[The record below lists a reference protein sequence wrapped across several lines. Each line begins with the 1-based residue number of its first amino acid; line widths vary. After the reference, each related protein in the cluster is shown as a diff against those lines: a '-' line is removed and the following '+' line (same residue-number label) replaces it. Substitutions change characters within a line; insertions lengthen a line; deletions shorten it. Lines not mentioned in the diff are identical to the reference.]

1 MLINNWLEDLL
12 SRLLSEIY
20 YGCATVFLTL
30 MKEHKSKLSGQKI
43 GRIK

>member
-1 MLINNWLEDLL
+1 MLINNWLENVL
-12 SRLLSEIY
+12 SRLRSKMY